1 MIFLTEDA
9 RNNLHEGKEVEAN
22 GYITIITRNKKNL
35 DFSTVKEMIAK
46 YKINSN
52 AKKNEVGISSNLVNG
67 LEHDNFIVINFNPK
81 KSKVNI
87 DDILDND
94 NGGKEKLS
102 FMIED
107 NKSISYVC
115 MADVNMLTNNYVFMD
130 EISNFS
136 EPLKI

>member
-1 MIFLTEDA
+1 MRENYLSCISCMIPF
-9 RNNLHEGKEVEAN
+9 
-22 GYITIITRNKKNL
+22 IT
-35 DFSTVKEMIAK
+35 K